1 MGKVLVSVSIDKGI
15 REKSEA
21 LMKMMGIDFD
31 MAINVFLYQVYY
43 TRSIPFPIKLP
54 NEDK

>member
-31 MAINVFLYQVYY
+31 AAINVFLYQIYY

>member
-31 MAINVFLYQVYY
+31 TAINVFLYQVYY

>member
-31 MAINVFLYQVYY
+31 AAINVFLYQVYY